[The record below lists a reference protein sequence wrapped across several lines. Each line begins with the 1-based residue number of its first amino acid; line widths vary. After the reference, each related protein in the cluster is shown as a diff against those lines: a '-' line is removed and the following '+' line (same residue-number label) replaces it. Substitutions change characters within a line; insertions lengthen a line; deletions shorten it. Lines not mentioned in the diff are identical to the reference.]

1 MIIQIILAREASR
14 EEDEEEEEEEV
25 ERSPAVSGRMQG
37 PVEEMLT

>member
-14 EEDEEEEEEEV
+14 EEDEEEEEV

>member
-1 MIIQIILAREASR
+1 MIIQIIFAMEASR
-14 EEDEEEEEEEV
+14 KGDEEEEV

>member
-1 MIIQIILAREASR
+1 MIIQIIFAREASR
-14 EEDEEEEEEEV
+14 EEDEEEEEEV